1 MSLSPAA
8 IFVLL
13 LVIGIVVGLVFDRM
27 AGPGWVKRQVS
38 GARPIMVT
46 SALVGIAGSFVGY
59 DLAGLLSLS
68 GYAALAVAIVAAVV
82 VLYGWRMVK

>member
-1 MSLSPAA
+1 MSLSPAV

-13 LVIGIVVGLVFDRM
+13 LAIGIVAGLVFDRM

-68 GYAALAVAIVAAVV
+68 GYAPLVVAIVAAVA
-82 VLYGWRMVK
+82 VLYAWRMVR